1 MTMADKDTTKTSKGG
16 MNRRT
21 FLKVLGGGAAALA
34 VGVVVGG
41 PTIVRE
47 ARLRINQAFLA
58 GDAPSSAPPESPFVW
73 IEVGADNQALLYI
86 PKVELGQGIHTTLA
100 QIAADEMELDW
111 QQVTA
116 HQADTARGFDPQLIF
131 TFGSTSVTSLYAPIR
146 EIGATLREMLRAE
159 AAVQLGVAAS
169 DVTAADSAVFV
180 TDNADRRLTYGEI
193 IAAKQGEW
201 TLPATKAALKPASSF
216 RYIGQSVQRVD
227 LRDKVTGRAV
237 YGYDVRLDGMVYG
250 AVARP
255 PRYGATLARA
265 AEGTAGSQLGVI
277 AVVIKDGF
285 AGVVAETRRKARAA
299 LGFLDL
305 QWEGGTT
312 ITQAEI
318 EQTVAVPH
326 EGGTLIQRDG
336 DVDSAGGRRV
346 EASYRV
352 PMAIHAQMEPQAAAA
367 DVQADRAMIYCSTQA
382 PGLTRERIAAAIGM
396 DENTIDVVPT
406 MVGGGFGRKTGVDVG
421 VEAALLSQA
430 AGVPVHV
437 GWSREEDTQY
447 GYRRPPAA
455 NHLWATLDD
464 AGEVLA
470 IHHEI
475 ASSDILLNPQV
486 GSAFL
491 GTVLGTD
498 PLAAYGGLIHYSI
511 PNRRVVYHHTPIPVP
526 TAYWRGLGS
535 FPNTFAIESF
545 IDEVAEAAAL
555 DPLDFR
561 LRYLP
566 EGELGERFTVVLNA
580 VAEAS
585 GWRERASLP
594 EGRALGIA
602 SAYDRGTVV
611 GVVAEVS
618 VVENTIRVEK
628 AWCAVDPGLVVN
640 PDGAAAQVQ
649 GSIVWG
655 VGSALIEEQLVENGM
670 ATSQNFNTYP
680 LLTIAQTPDMIV
692 LPISSGDAP
701 VGGLGE
707 PVVGAVP
714 PAIANA
720 LAVVTGRRFRQM
732 PFRL

>member
-1 MTMADKDTTKTSKGG
+1 MSDTEQSKPEKRG

-21 FLKVLGGGAAALA
+21 FLKVLGGGTAALA
-34 VGVVVGG
+34 VGVVIGG

-47 ARLRINQAFLA
+47 ARLRINQAFLS
-58 GDAPSSAPPESPFVW
+58 GDAPTSPPPESPFVW
-73 IEVGADNQALLYI
+73 IEIGADNQAYLYI

-116 HQADTARGFDPQLIF
+116 RQADTERGFDPQLIF

-146 EIGATLREMLRAE
+146 EIGATLREMLRVEGARQFGLDV
-159 AAVQLGVAAS
+159 AAVRVGN
-169 DVTAADSAVFV
+169 SAVFV
-180 TDNADRRLTYGEI
+180 VEDEQRRLTYGEI

-201 TLPATKAALKPASSF
+201 VLPTTQAALKPSSEF

-227 LRDKVTGRAV
+227 LRDKVTGRAM
-237 YGYDVRLDGMVYG
+237 YGYDVRLDGMLYG

-255 PRYGATLARA
+255 PQYGATLKRA
-265 AEGTAGSQLGVI
+265 AAGDAESQPGVF
-277 AVVIKDGF
+277 AVVIQDGF
-285 AGVVAETRRKARAA
+285 AGVVAESRRKARAA
-299 LGFLDL
+299 LEHLDL
-305 QWEGGTT
+305 EWEGGTT
-312 ITQAEI
+312 ITQPEI
-318 EQTVAVPH
+318 EAIVSVPR

-336 DVDSAGGRRV
+336 DVDGAGGRRV
-346 EASYRV
+346 EAAYRV

-367 DVQADRAMIYCSTQA
+367 HVQGDRAMIFCSTQA
-382 PGLTRERIAAAIGM
+382 PGLTRERIAAAIAL
-396 DENTIDVVPT
+396 DEQAIHVVPT

-437 GWSREEDTQY
+437 GWTREEDTRY

-455 NHLWATLDD
+455 NFLWATVSD

-498 PLAAYGGLIHYSI
+498 PLAAYGGLIHYAI
-511 PNRRVVYHHTPIPVP
+511 PNRRVVYHHCPIPVP

-545 IDEVAEAAAL
+545 IDELAEATSSDA
-555 DPLDFR
+555 LDFR

-566 EGELGERFTVVLNA
+566 EGELGERFSTVLNA
-580 VAEAS
+580 VADAS
-585 GWRERASLP
+585 GWHERDSLP
-594 EGRALGIA
+594 AGRGLGFA

-618 VVENTIRVEK
+618 VTDANIRVERV
-628 AWCAVDPGLVVN
+628 WCAVDPGLVVN

-655 VGSALIEEQLVENGM
+655 VGSALIEEQVIANGM
-670 ATSQNFNTYP
+670 STSQNFDGYP
-680 LLTIAQTPDMIV
+680 LLTIAQTPEITV
-692 LPISSGDAP
+692 LPISSGDTP

-720 LAVVTGRRFRQM
+720 LAAITGRRFRRM